1 MRFNPPIP
9 DELANPEGPEEL
21 ADAVGLG
28 GPPDAGGPDELA
40 DPARSDEP
48 RLPTL
53 LEVMGGPWGMAESSL
68 PPLVFV
74 IAFTANGRDVTGAAK
89 IAVVVGI
96 VLTIVRL
103 ARRESPRQS
112 LTGLAGVLIAA
123 FFAARTGRAEN
134 YFVPGFF
141 INAAYMSGMLISI
154 VARWP
159 AIGVIVGQFDG
170 TGMAFRD
177 DPVRMRLMVRMTLM
191 WAAMFGVRLA
201 VQLPMYFAGAVVAL
215 GVART
220 LMGYPLI
227 GLVAWLTYRWARL
240 APPVD
245 EEDSDDVMLGDG

>member
-9 DELANPEGPEEL
+9 EDEIT
-21 ADAVGLG
+21 
-28 GPPDAGGPDELA
+28 
-40 DPARSDEP
+40 PAASAEP
-48 RLPTL
+48 QIPTL

-74 IAFTANGRDVTGAAK
+74 IAFTANSRDVTAAAK
-89 IAVVVGI
+89 IAVAVGI

-103 ARRESPRQS
+103 VRRESPRQS

-141 INAAYMSGMLISI
+141 INAGYLSAMLISI
-154 VARWP
+154 LARWP
-159 AIGVIVGQFDG
+159 AIGVITGQFDG

-177 DPVRMRLMVRMTLM
+177 DPVRMRLMVRVTLL
-191 WAAMFGVRLA
+191 WAAMFGIRLA
-201 VQLPMYFAGAVVAL
+201 VQLPMYFAHAVVAL

-227 GLVAWLTYRWARL
+227 GLVTWLTYRWVRL
-240 APPVD
+240 APASP
-245 EEDSDDVMLGDG
+245 EPTPEDA

>member
-1 MRFNPPIP
+1 MSAAAAERGAGA
-9 DELANPEGPEEL
+9 LAE
-21 ADAVGLG
+21 DG
-28 GPPDAGGPDELA
+28 GRGET
-40 DPARSDEP
+40 RI
-48 RLPTL
+48 PTL
-53 LEVMGGPWGMAESSL
+53 SEVMGGPGRRAECSL
-68 PPLVFV
+68 PPLAFG

-89 IAVVVGI
+89 IAVVVGV

-103 ARRESPRQS
+103 LRRESPRQS

-123 FFAARTGRAEN
+123 FFAARTGKAEN

-141 INAAYMSGMLISI
+141 INAAYMSAMLLSI
-154 VARWP
+154 VVRWP
-159 AIGVIVGQFDG
+159 AMGVIVGQFDG
-170 TGMAFRD
+170 TAMAFRD
-177 DPVRMRLMVRMTLM
+177 DPVRMRLMVRITLM

-240 APPVD
+240 APPLDEGD
-245 EEDSDDVMLGDG
+245 EEDSDEDDVLLSDA